1 MVSDFPAILPDLPT
15 PTLTLNFTAVEDL
28 HNWVVSHLEAHESFE
43 RLSHEEVE
51 GDKCVGIMKMETEEG
66 KKVERN
72 KGEKFVALFRRKA
85 DPPWP
90 GEEGS

>member
-1 MVSDFPAILPDLPT
+1 MVSDFFEQHLPDIG
-15 PTLTLNFTAVEDL
+15 TLILNLTTVEDL
-28 HNWVVSHLEAHESFE
+28 HNWMVGHFEAHESFE
-43 RLSHEEVE
+43 ELSREEVE
-51 GDKCVGIMKMETEEG
+51 GDKCVEVMRMETEEG

-90 GEEGS
+90 GEEDF

>member
-1 MVSDFPAILPDLPT
+1 MYTITD
-15 PTLTLNFTAVEDL
+15 VEDL
-28 HNWVVSHLEAHESFE
+28 HRWMVGHFEAHGSFE
-43 RLSHEEVE
+43 RVSEEEVE
-51 GDKCVGIMKMETEEG
+51 SDGCVEVMRRETEEG

-90 GEEGS
+90 GEEAG